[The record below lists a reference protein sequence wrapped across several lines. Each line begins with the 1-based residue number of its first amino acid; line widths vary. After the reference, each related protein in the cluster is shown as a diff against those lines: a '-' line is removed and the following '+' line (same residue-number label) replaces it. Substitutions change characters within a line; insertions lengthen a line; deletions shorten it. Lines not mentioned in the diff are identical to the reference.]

1 MEKESLVEL
10 LDRGLSLEEIGR
22 RFGRHPSTVSY
33 WMNKYGLEAVNR
45 EKHAAKGGI
54 PRERLETLVDARMSI
69 AEIAAEVGRG
79 KATVRHWLGRY
90 GLRTKGNERAQAAA
104 HARRAGLL
112 TIARACPRHGDTDFI
127 LEGRGYY
134 RCKLCRQEQVAR
146 HRREVKALLVA
157 EAGGRCRL
165 CGYDRCVSALEFH
178 HLDPVDKRL
187 GISAGGLTLSMEAI
201 RAEAAKCVLLCSNC
215 HAEVESG
222 LSAVP
227 LK

>member
-1 MEKESLVEL
+1 
-10 LDRGLSLEEIGR
+10 
-22 RFGRHPSTVSY
+22 
-33 WMNKYGLEAVNR
+33 
-45 EKHAAKGGI
+45 
-54 PRERLETLVDARMSI
+54 MSI
-69 AEIAAEVGRG
+69 AEIAAEVGRS

-90 GLRTKGNERAQAAA
+90 GMRTKGNERARAAA
-104 HARRAGLL
+104 NARRAGLL
-112 TIARACPRHGDTDFI
+112 TIARACPRHGDTVFT

-157 EAGGRCRL
+157 EAGGSCRL

-187 GISAGGLTLSMEAI
+187 GISAGGLTLSVEAI

-222 LSAVP
+222 VSAVP

>member
-1 MEKESLVEL
+1 MDRESLVAV
-10 LDRGLSLEEIGR
+10 LDLGLSLEEIGR
-22 RFGRHPSTVSY
+22 RFDRHPSTVSY
-33 WMNKYGLEAVNR
+33 WLNKYGLQAFNR
-45 EKHAAKGGI
+45 DKHAAKGGI
-54 PRERLETLVDARMSI
+54 PRDRLAALVEAGMSI

-79 KATVRHWLGRY
+79 KATVRHWLRRY
-90 GLRTKGNERAQAAA
+90 GLRTRGGERAQAAA
-104 HARRAGLL
+104 DGRRAGLL
-112 TIARACPRHGDTDFI
+112 TIARSCPRHGETHFA

-157 EAGGRCRL
+157 EAGGCCQL

-187 GISAGGLTLSMEAI
+187 GISAGGLSLSVQAI

-222 LSAVP
+222 MSVVP